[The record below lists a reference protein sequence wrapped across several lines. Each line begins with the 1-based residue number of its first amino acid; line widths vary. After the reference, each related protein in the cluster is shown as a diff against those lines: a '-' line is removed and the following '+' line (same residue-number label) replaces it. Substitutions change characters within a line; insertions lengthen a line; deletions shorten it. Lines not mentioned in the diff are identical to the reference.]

1 MRQEVFL
8 EAHGRMFCEVSVFM
22 QLVPRKTLQ
31 FFANAAETHA
41 YVRAELSGAP
51 PGGLQYLAL
60 RWNTHWEDEDC
71 KTEKKQLDLTG
82 DRALDVVELVYRH
95 LHWVNAPRASRRH
108 SQGAAR
114 AGSKTVPHLGWSG

>member
-41 YVRAELSGAP
+41 YVRGDVVRPHREKAMAKDLLAAAAHAREGFSVIVVGSAHVEWELDGHMD
-51 PGGLQYLAL
+51 PGS
-60 RWNTHWEDEDC
+60 TFDV
-71 KTEKKQLDLTG
+71 DLFYTIAHP
-82 DRALDVVELVYRH
+82 ALD
-95 LHWVNAPRASRRH
+95 S
-108 SQGAAR
+108 
-114 AGSKTVPHLGWSG
+114 

>member
-41 YVRAELSGAP
+41 YVRG
-51 PGGLQYLAL
+51 
-60 RWNTHWEDEDC
+60 
-71 KTEKKQLDLTG
+71 
-82 DRALDVVELVYRH
+82 DVVRPHREK
-95 LHWVNAPRASRRH
+95 AI
-108 SQGAAR
+108 R
-114 AGSKTVPHLGWSG
+114 AGLRGGGGGGMGVSGMVFVGLVLGCIEADFCK